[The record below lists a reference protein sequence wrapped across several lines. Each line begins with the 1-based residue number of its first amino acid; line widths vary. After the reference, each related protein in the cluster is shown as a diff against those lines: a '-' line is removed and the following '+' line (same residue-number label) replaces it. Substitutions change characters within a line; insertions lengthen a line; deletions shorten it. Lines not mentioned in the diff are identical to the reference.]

1 MHYTGTVWR
10 PPYEAWSALLQVTAG
25 CTHHR
30 CKFCTLYDD
39 VPFKFRMSSMDEIKD
54 DLKELYHYTP
64 DVTRVFLV
72 GANPFVLSSEKLRN
86 ISYMAKQ
93 YLNRLKTIGCFARIT
108 DITPKSTEELKQL
121 RSCGYNGITIGV
133 ETGDDETWTFMHKG
147 YTSADILEQ
156 CRKLD
161 EAGIEYNFFYLTG
174 ICGKGKSEQGV
185 ENTLKVFNELNP
197 KIIGASMLTIYP
209 ASELYTEIQK
219 GNWVEESETEKYGE
233 LKMLIN
239 GLSIKTHFAAFGASN
254 AVQLHGNLP
263 ADRTKLVA
271 IIDEVINRF
280 GEKELKRYR
289 KNLKHL

>member
-25 CTHHR
+25 CTHHK

-39 VPFKFRMSSMDEIKD
+39 VPFKFRMSPMDEIED
-54 DLKELYHYTP
+54 DLKELYLYTP

-72 GANPFVLSSEKLRN
+72 GANPFVLSTEKLRN
-86 ISYMAKQ
+86 IAYLAKQ
-93 YLNRLKTIGCFARIT
+93 YLNRLRTIGCFARIT
-108 DITPKSTEELKQL
+108 DITPKSIEELKQL

-133 ETGDDETWTFMHKG
+133 ETGDDEALTFMHKG

-174 ICGKGKSEQGV
+174 ISGKDKSKQGV
-185 ENTLKVFNELNP
+185 ENTLKVFNRLNP
-197 KIIGASMLTIYP
+197 KIVGASMLTIYP
-209 ASELYTEIQK
+209 TSELYTEIQN
-219 GNWVEESETEKYGE
+219 GNWVEESEIEKYNE

-239 GLSIKTHFAAFGASN
+239 GLSIKTHFAALGASN

-263 ADRTKLVA
+263 FDRAELIS

>member
-1 MHYTGTVWR
+1 M
-10 PPYEAWSALLQVTAG
+10 
-25 CTHHR
+25 
-30 CKFCTLYDD
+30 
-39 VPFKFRMSSMDEIKD
+39 
-54 DLKELYHYTP
+54 
-64 DVTRVFLV
+64 
-72 GANPFVLSSEKLRN
+72 
-86 ISYMAKQ
+86 
-93 YLNRLKTIGCFARIT
+93 
-108 DITPKSTEELKQL
+108 
-121 RSCGYNGITIGV
+121 
-133 ETGDDETWTFMHKG
+133 TFMHKG

-209 ASELYTEIQK
+209 ASELYTEIQN
-219 GNWVEESETEKYGE
+219 GNWVEESETEKYNE

-239 GLSIKTHFAAFGASN
+239 GLTIKTHFAALGASN

-263 ADRTKLVA
+263 SDKTELVT

>member
-25 CTHHR
+25 YTHHK

-39 VPFKFRMSSMDEIKD
+39 VPSKFRMSPTDEIED

-72 GANPFVLSSEKLRN
+72 GANPFVLSSEKLLH
-86 ISYMAKQ
+86 IAYMAKQ

-108 DITPKSTEELKQL
+108 DITPKSIEELKQL
-121 RSCGYNGITIGV
+121 SICGYNVITIVV
-133 ETGDDETWTFMHKG
+133 ETGDDEALTFMHKG

-209 ASELYTEIQK
+209 ASELYTEIQN
-219 GNWVEESETEKYGE
+219 GNWVEESETEKYNE

-239 GLSIKTHFAAFGASN
+239 GLTIKTHFAALGASN

-263 ADRTKLVA
+263 SDKTELVT

>member
-1 MHYTGTVWR
+1 
-10 PPYEAWSALLQVTAG
+10 
-25 CTHHR
+25 
-30 CKFCTLYDD
+30 
-39 VPFKFRMSSMDEIKD
+39 MSPTDEIED

-72 GANPFVLSSEKLRN
+72 GANPFVLSSEKLRH
-86 ISYMAKQ
+86 IAYMAKQ

-108 DITPKSTEELKQL
+108 DITPKSIEELKQL

-133 ETGDDETWTFMHKG
+133 ETGDDEALTFMRKG

-209 ASELYTEIQK
+209 ASELYTEIQN
-219 GNWVEESETEKYGE
+219 GNWVEESETEKYNE
-233 LKMLIN
+233 LKMLIS
-239 GLSIKTHFAAFGASN
+239 GLTIKTHFAALGASN

-263 ADRTKLVA
+263 SDKTELVT

>member
-25 CTHHR
+25 CTHHS

-39 VPFKFRMSSMDEIKD
+39 VPFKFRMSPMDEIEED
-54 DLKELYHYTP
+54 IKELYHCTP

-86 ISYMAKQ
+86 ISYTAKQ

-108 DITPKSTEELKQL
+108 DITPKSIEELRQL

-133 ETGDDETWTFMHKG
+133 ETGDDEALTFMHKG

-156 CRKLD
+156 CLKLD
-161 EAGIEYNFFYLTG
+161 KAGIEYNFFYLTG
-174 ICGKGKSEQGV
+174 ICGKGKSNQGV

-197 KIIGASMLTIYP
+197 KIIGASMLTVYP
-209 ASELYTEIQK
+209 ASELYTEIQN
-219 GNWVEESETEKYGE
+219 GNWVEESETEKYNE

-239 GLSIKTHFAAFGASN
+239 GLTIKTHFAALGASN

-263 ADRTKLVA
+263 SDRSELVT
-271 IIDEVINRF
+271 IIDQVINRF

>member
-39 VPFKFRMSSMDEIKD
+39 IPFKFRMSPMDEIKD
-54 DLKELYHYTP
+54 DLKELCHYTP

-86 ISYMAKQ
+86 IAYMAKQ

-108 DITPKSTEELKQL
+108 DITPKSIKELKQL
-121 RSCGYNGITIGV
+121 HSCGYNSITIGV
-133 ETGDDETWTFMHKG
+133 ETGDDEALTFMHKG

-174 ICGKGKSEQGV
+174 ICGKDKSKQGV

-197 KIIGASMLTIYP
+197 KIIGASMLTVYP
-209 ASELYTEIQK
+209 ASELYTEIQN
-219 GNWVEESETEKYGE
+219 GNWIEESETGKYSE

-239 GLSIKTHFAAFGASN
+239 GLSIKTHFAALGASN

-263 ADRTKLVA
+263 SDRTELIT

>member
-25 CTHHR
+25 CTHHK
-30 CKFCTLYDD
+30 CKFCTLYDG
-39 VPFKFRMSSMDEIKD
+39 VPFKFRTSPTDEIKD

-72 GANPFVLSSEKLRN
+72 GANPFVLSSEKLLH
-86 ISYMAKQ
+86 IAYMAKQ
-93 YLNRLKTIGCFARIT
+93 YLTRLKTIGCFARIT
-108 DITPKSTEELKQL
+108 DITPKSIEELKQL

-133 ETGDDETWTFMHKG
+133 ETGDDEALTFMHKG

-209 ASELYTEIQK
+209 ASELYTEIQN
-219 GNWVEESETEKYGE
+219 GNWVEESETEKYNE

-239 GLSIKTHFAAFGASN
+239 GLTIKTHFAALGASN

-263 ADRTKLVA
+263 SDKTELVT

>member
-10 PPYEAWSALLQVTAG
+10 PPCEAWSALLQVTTG
-25 CTHHR
+25 CTHHK

-39 VPFKFRMSSMDEIKD
+39 VPFKFRMSPMDEIEED
-54 DLKELYHYTP
+54 IKELYHYTP

-86 ISYMAKQ
+86 ISYTAKQ

-108 DITPKSTEELKQL
+108 DITPKSIEELRQL

-133 ETGDDETWTFMHKG
+133 ETGDDEALTFMHKG

-156 CRKLD
+156 CLKLD
-161 EAGIEYNFFYLTG
+161 KAGIEYNFFYLTG
-174 ICGKGKSEQGV
+174 ICGKGKSNQGV

-197 KIIGASMLTIYP
+197 KIIGASMLTVYP
-209 ASELYTEIQK
+209 ASELYTEIQN
-219 GNWVEESETEKYGE
+219 GNWVEESETEKYNE

-239 GLSIKTHFAAFGASN
+239 GLTIKTHFAALGASN

-263 ADRTKLVA
+263 SDRSELVT
-271 IIDEVINRF
+271 IIDQVINRF
-280 GEKELKRYR
+280 GEKKLKRYR